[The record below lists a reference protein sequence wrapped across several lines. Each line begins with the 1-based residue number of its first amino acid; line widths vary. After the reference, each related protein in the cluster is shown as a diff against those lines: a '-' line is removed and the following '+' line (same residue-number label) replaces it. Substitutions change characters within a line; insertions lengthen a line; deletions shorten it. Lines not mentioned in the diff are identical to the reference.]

1 MSKLKIED
9 ISAELQKQNWRLISE
24 TYKNLDTDLEMMC
37 PNGHKV
43 FMCLKK
49 WRRHQDCP
57 ICNKAHI
64 VKNLSINPHNLVG
77 INPKFSDFI
86 LHCKITHN

>member
-9 ISAELQKQNWRLISE
+9 ISAELQKQNWRLVSE
-24 TYKNLDTDLEMMC
+24 TYKNLDTDLEMIC

-49 WRRHQDCP
+49 WRRHQD
-57 ICNKAHI
+57 
-64 VKNLSINPHNLVG
+64 
-77 INPKFSDFI
+77 
-86 LHCKITHN
+86 